1 MIVCYFGTYDADYV
15 RNRVLIEGLRAQGVR
30 VIECHR
36 AVWANTEQK
45 VRAARRGILNPR
57 LWLAYA
63 RAYAGLLGRYLRVGH
78 YDIMVVGYAGHFD
91 VLLARALTWLAR
103 KPLVFD
109 AFLSLHETVVVDRGL
124 TSDRSLLARFL
135 YGIESVGCAL
145 ADRVLLDTAAHAR
158 YFAAKYALPIGKFR
172 RLWVGAEDVIYHPGE
187 SDRVEGTLVV
197 IYFGKFIPL
206 HGVEHILEAARE
218 LREHTDIRFEFVG
231 GGQTYAE
238 MRHRAE
244 EWQLANVDWG
254 PEWLAPHLLAE
265 RVRHA
270 DVCLGIFGTSE
281 KATRVIPTKAYVA
294 LAMRKALI
302 TEDSPA
308 AREVLIHGQHALLCP
323 AGDAQALARCI
334 LALKENARLRAEI
347 AQNGYTLFRER
358 FTPQAIGAELKTI
371 LEETIAHR

>member
-15 RNRVLIEGLRAQGVR
+15 RNRVLIGGLRAQGVC
-30 VIECHR
+30 VVECHR

-45 VRAARRGILNPR
+45 MRAAQQGILNPR
-57 LWLAYA
+57 LWLAYV
-63 RAYAGLLGRYLRVGH
+63 RAYVGLLWQYLWVGRYDV
-78 YDIMVVGYAGHFD
+78 MVVGYVGHLD
-91 VLLARALTWLAR
+91 VLLARVLTWLAR

-124 TSDRSLLARFL
+124 TSDKSLLARLL
-135 YGIESVGCAL
+135 YGIEKVGCAL

-158 YFAAKYALPIGKFR
+158 YFADKYALPMDKFR
-172 RLWVGAEDVIYHPGE
+172 RLWVGAEDAIYYPGE
-187 SDRVEGTLVV
+187 KERIDEPFVV

-231 GGQTYAE
+231 GGQTYAA
-238 MRHRAE
+238 MRRRAE
-244 EWQLANVDWG
+244 EWRLANIGWG
-254 PEWLAPHLLAE
+254 PEWLAPPLLAE
-265 RVRHA
+265 RIRHA

-281 KATRVIPTKAYVA
+281 KAARVIPTKAYVA

-308 AREVLIHGQHALLCP
+308 AREALIHGQHALLCP

-347 AQNGYTLFRER
+347 AQNGYALFRER
-358 FTPQAIGAELKTI
+358 FTPQVIGAELKTV
-371 LEETIAHR
+371 LEETIRHQ